1 MRSTGDLYA
10 LKIIKFDVNLPE
22 SFMQSII
29 TERNI
34 YQVVGGDHA
43 VSAPFSFIHKNYVC
57 FAMDYMPGGDFS
69 RILKSEHFLDER
81 SQAKFYISEL
91 VLAIEYLHGLD
102 IVHRDLKP
110 ENILVDQNGHIKLA
124 DFGLS
129 HKTYENR
136 INTEFNDFEEDFGIK
151 KLKPLELKMHVSDNR
166 NLEGQKK
173 NSSLLVTSEKLKES
187 GGSLIL
193 SRSRYQKINN
203 RKNQSKDQPVKV
215 QGTPDYIAPEM
226 IRGQI

>member
-1 MRSTGDLYA
+1 M
-10 LKIIKFDVNLPE
+10 
-22 SFMQSII
+22 
-29 TERNI
+29 
-34 YQVVGGDHA
+34 VGGDHA

-69 RILKSEHFLDER
+69 RILKSENFLDEKLE
-81 SQAKFYISEL
+81 AKFYISQL

-129 HKTYENR
+129 HKTYENKN
-136 INTEFNDFEEDFGIK
+136 NTEFKDFEEDFGIN
-151 KLKPLELKMHVSDNR
+151 KLQPLELTLHVSENR
-166 NLEGQKK
+166 NTEGQKK
-173 NSSLLVTSEKLKES
+173 TSSRLVTTERLKES

-193 SRSRYQKINN
+193 SKSRYQHVNN
-203 RKNQSKDQPVKV
+203 RKNQPRNQPVKV

-226 IRGQI
+226 IRGVV